1 MTGMSQVTEALSHMM
16 SEDSSFAIEV
26 IKGEKLVKIVAHT
39 RIKAVILGLLILTP
53 FEFVPLL

>member
-1 MTGMSQVTEALSHMM
+1 MM